1 MKQLMTLK
9 KLPLKNDPI
18 ITSECWTYYK
28 MAIIETHP
36 NAKAWLA
43 SHMKLMSTTFPFTK
57 SFYGE
62 NMHIHNMH
70 YYGEILIIEEIN
82 PLYLMDN
89 SSFSRKLVAEIDNGN
104 YIVIYC
110 NTPTLDDINSDEI
123 FAHEIL
129 LYGYDTK
136 RKIFY
141 VLPSPTYGYDTERKV
156 YYPLP
161 SPNKEPDGGIEVSFS
176 TLEIAYRQMMDNWNV
191 DPTSLYSKREI
202 EFTVA
207 RMHLRKD
214 YSGCNAVYD
223 AIERIENE
231 MDSTESVRK
240 SYDEFGNLLTEKT
253 SVMGLANISLLQEI
267 VRDIIIN
274 PVKNDIRGI
283 PLSQNI
289 MPMFRK
295 FCEMRKLI
303 YISIKFVISAL
314 NIEDLSALAVA
325 DEYSKCINNMEKML
339 YMSAKFRITGDTNI
353 LLRIEEELDSQRVKE
368 LYCLSIFHKIASKA
382 FFDKEIAMHNNLK
395 DNIIFQKALCNL

>member
-1 MKQLMTLK
+1 MIFN
-9 KLPLKNDPI
+9 KLPLKSDPI

-28 MAIIETHP
+28 MSIIETHP

-43 SHMKLMSTTFPFTK
+43 SHMKLMSTTVPHAK

-70 YYGEILIIEEIN
+70 YYGEILIIEEID
-82 PLYLMDN
+82 PLYLIHN
-89 SSFSRKLVAEIDNGN
+89 SGFSEKLVAEIDSGN
-104 YIVIYC
+104 YVVIYC

-136 RKIFY
+136 RQVFY
-141 VLPSPTYGYDTERKV
+141 FLPSPTYGYDTERKV
-156 YYPLP
+156 YYPLQF
-161 SPNKEPDGGIEVSFS
+161 PNKEPDGGQEVLFS
-176 TLEIAYRQMMDNWNV
+176 TLEIAYRRMMDNWNI
-191 DPTSLYSKREI
+191 DPSSMNSKREI

-214 YSGCNAVYD
+214 YNGCNAVYD

-231 MDSTESVRK
+231 MDCTETVRK
-240 SYDEFGNLLTEKT
+240 SYDEFGNLLTEKM
-253 SVMGLANISLLQEI
+253 SVMGLANIVLLQEV
-267 VRDIIIN
+267 VRDIIKN
-274 PVKNDIRGI
+274 PVKNDVRGV

-303 YISIKFVISAL
+303 YISIKYVISAL
-314 NIEDLSALAVA
+314 DIDDLSAFVVA
-325 DEYSKCINNMEKML
+325 DKYLECINNMEKML
-339 YMSAKFRITGDTNI
+339 YMGAKFRITGDTKI
-353 LLRIEEELDSQRVKE
+353 LLRIDQELDSQREKE
-368 LYCLSIFHKIASKA
+368 LSCLSIFYKIASKA
-382 FFDKEIAMHNNLK
+382 FFDKEIVMHNSK
-395 DNIIFQKALCNL
+395 RTI